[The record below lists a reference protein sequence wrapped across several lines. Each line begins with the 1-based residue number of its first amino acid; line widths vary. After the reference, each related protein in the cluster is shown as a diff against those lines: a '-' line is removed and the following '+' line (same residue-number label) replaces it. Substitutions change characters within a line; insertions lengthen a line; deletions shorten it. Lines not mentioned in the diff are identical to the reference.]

1 MLTVGKSGVEDFMVI
16 QDAVNAAAS
25 GDTILVGPGEYFET
39 SEFQLDCCQ
48 SDSTHIGIT
57 QPSLTILGT
66 ARDDVLI
73 GPTVP
78 AGGVVI
84 AMQRSSALNLTLR
97 NVTLRNRSIGLRLF
111 EQSVVENVKFESCW
125 TGIWTIPESA
135 NISNCVFENCSDVGI
150 AALSGGTNI
159 LIDECTFLDNVV
171 GVDMFDSRDM
181 IISRSNFS
189 GGRAAINVG
198 NFSNP
203 VIRNCT
209 TRAHEV
215 YGILLVHDSEASLY
229 DNTVEGDFAALF
241 LLASANAVAY
251 RNEFVGGTNSAVRF
265 KTDCSVE
272 FRENTFSPAS
282 SSYAIVLDTYP
293 VDPNCEILDL
303 SGNYWTTT
311 EPDSIA
317 ELIWDGD
324 DDPGNHAVVQ
334 YEPFLDGPVPVR
346 HSTLGQLKAQFRGNR

>member
-1 MLTVGKSGVEDFMVI
+1 VERHAHGRSDVERSGVESY
-16 QDAVNAAAS
+16 AAN
-25 GDTILVGPGEYFET
+25 P
-39 SEFQLDCCQ
+39 
-48 SDSTHIGIT
+48 H
-57 QPSLTILGT
+57 
-66 ARDDVLI
+66 
-73 GPTVP
+73 
-78 AGGVVI
+78 
-84 AMQRSSALNLTLR
+84 
-97 NVTLRNRSIGLRLF
+97 
-111 EQSVVENVKFESCW
+111 
-125 TGIWTIPESA
+125 PEATSA
-135 NISNCVFENCSDVGI
+135 NFHKKRGTT
-150 AALSGGTNI
+150 ALSGGTNI

-181 IISRSNFS
+181 IILRSNFS

-209 TRAHEV
+209 TRAHEL